1 MTRSKLAVIGK
12 DRVSIRV
19 LLSRQDY
26 EVLCEIAQQE
36 RSDTG
41 SLVRRAIARQYLVK
55 GSNDVLC
62 QPAST
67 KDKRRRHA
75 RA

>member
-1 MTRSKLAVIGK
+1 MTRRKPAVIGN

-26 EVLCEIAQQE
+26 EVLCEIARQE

-41 SLVRRAIARQYLVK
+41 SLVRRAIARQYLVT
-55 GSNDVLC
+55 GSNHALS
-62 QPAST
+62 QPASI

>member
-1 MTRSKLAVIGK
+1 MTRRKRAVIGN

-26 EVLCEIAQQE
+26 EVLCDIAEQE

-41 SLVRRAIARQYLVK
+41 SLVRRAIARQYLVN
-55 GSNDVLC
+55 GSNDARC
-62 QPAST
+62 QPTSAKANS
-67 KDKRRRHA
+67 RRHA